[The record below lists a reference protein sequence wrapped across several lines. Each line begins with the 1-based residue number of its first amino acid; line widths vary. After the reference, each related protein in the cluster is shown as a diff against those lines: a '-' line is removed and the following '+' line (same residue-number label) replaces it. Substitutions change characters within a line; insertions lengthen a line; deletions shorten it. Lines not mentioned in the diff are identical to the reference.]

1 MDEPLNAI
9 KLNHEGQL
17 TDDSWEIARVWINN
31 GAGSHVWIAA
41 WALEGPE
48 NFGHLMV
55 DTMRHA
61 AQAYADNTGMP
72 PEAALQMILA
82 GVMGDLR
89 DDFAKLEQVAVR
101 EPG

>member
-1 MDEPLNAI
+1 MQEPLNAI

-17 TDDSWEIARVWINN
+17 TDDSWEIARVWITN
-31 GAGSHVWIAA
+31 GEGSHVWIAA

-61 AQAYADNTGMP
+61 AQAYADNTGIP
-72 PEAALQMILA
+72 TAEALQMMLA
-82 GVMGDLR
+82 GVVGDLGEEFARLGHVAPR
-89 DDFAKLEQVAVR
+89 DA
-101 EPG
+101 G